1 MKSISKLF
9 LLCSFFFYLN
19 TNAQA
24 PEKMSYQAIIRDAS
38 NNLVS
43 NHAVG
48 MKISLLQ
55 GSATGI
61 VQYVETQTPTTN
73 VNGLA
78 SVEVGAGTV
87 VSGTVSVIDWGTN
100 NWFIKTEIDPTGGTN
115 YTITSTSQ
123 LLSVPFALFSK
134 WSDKTKAVDGDPNY
148 IPVYDASGQKLID
161 SPLYQDGGLT
171 GVLTT
176 SPLNQFEINSN
187 LPNSLYTNDGA
198 ALSLKSQGTN
208 AGMEIVS
215 SDQQFIKFR
224 DTDQSERSMSL
235 VHTYDNPLNES
246 LKLVQNAIGGGN
258 AIISHTFW
266 DAQRINNLLYL
277 PGPTKIGINGS
288 EVNSYLSG
296 RTTIGSSATQKTF
309 IDVTFP
315 AGSLPNGSYSV
326 IATASQEGSFD
337 DVFVVS
343 VSNITPTGFRIN
355 VYRADGPSWGQN
367 LMVNWS
373 VTVSN

>member
-1 MKSISKLF
+1 MKTISKLF

-24 PEKMSYQAIIRDAS
+24 PEKMSYQAVIRDAS

-43 NHAVG
+43 NHTVG

-55 GSATGI
+55 GSATGT

-78 SVEVGAGTV
+78 SVEVGAGTL
-87 VSGTVSVIDWGTN
+87 VSGTVSVIDWGTS

-123 LLSVPFALFSK
+123 LLSVPFALYSK

-148 IPVYDASGQKLID
+148 IPVFDGSGQKFID

-215 SDQQFIKFR
+215 SDKQFIKFR

-235 VHTYDNPLNES
+235 VHTYSGSLNES
-246 LKLVQNAIGGGN
+246 LKLEQNAIGAGN
-258 AIISHTFW
+258 SIISHTFW

-315 AGSLPNGSYSV
+315 AGSLANGSYSV
-326 IATASQEGSFD
+326 IATPQQEGSFD